1 MIYRNNQVARAVRHA
16 LFASAATAASVSVPA
31 FAQDQQEGSPA
42 SEIGTVV
49 VTGSRIPQPNLT
61 SVSPV
66 TSVGSQELKLEGV
79 TRVEDLINNLPQAVA
94 DFGGNLSNGATGAA
108 TVSLRGLGAQRTL
121 VLVNGRRLM
130 PGDPTQNGNSSPDL
144 NQIPGSLIERV
155 EVLTGGASAVYGA
168 DAVAGVVNFIMNDHF
183 EGVRLDAQYSMYQH
197 NNSNAVGDVVDAR
210 GFATPDSNVTDGYSR
225 DFTFTLGM
233 NTGDGRGN
241 ATVYAGYR
249 TLSALLQSQRD
260 FSACA
265 LTSGQAPGNPTN
277 NFVCGGSSTAAP
289 GRFFPVD
296 QDPAASGATI
306 GGGFTID
313 ANNAFI
319 PWNGA
324 RDQYNFAPTNYYQ
337 RPDDRYTAGLFA
349 HYDLNE
355 HATAYTEFSFM
366 DDKTVAQIAPSGVFL
381 GSGTGTPPFFGNYV
395 VNCNNPLMSASQVQA
410 LCTNVGLTAGDD
422 ALVGIGRRN
431 VEGGGRQADF
441 DHTSYRA
448 VLGMRGAFADAWT
461 YDGYGLYGT
470 TVYAQNYLNE
480 FSLARLT
487 KALTAVPDPATGNIV
502 CRVNVDAD
510 ITNDDPN
517 CVPYNLWQQGGVTQG
532 ALNYVMVPGFQE
544 GSTKEEVV
552 SGSVTGD
559 LGHYGVKM
567 PWASDGVGVAF
578 GAEYRR
584 EESELRTDQAFQTQ
598 DLLGQG
604 APTLN
609 TTGAFDVKELFTEVR
624 LPLVQEKTGMQD
636 LSLEAGYRYSDYSLG
651 FNTDT
656 YKFGLN
662 YSPVDSI
669 RFRGSYQRAVR
680 APNIQELFLQTRV
693 QLDGQS
699 DPCAGAVDASGLV
712 ASGATRAQCALSGL
726 NTVAGPGD
734 QYGNVLENPASQY
747 NGLVGGNPNLDPETA
762 DTYSF
767 GFVFTPSFLPRLS
780 WTVDYYD
787 IKVENLIGSVGADLI
802 LNNCISGDL
811 TQCGLVHRSPG
822 SGSLWLGNQGFIDD
836 PIINTGSTQT
846 KGIDTEINYTWDM
859 GGNAGRLAFQL
870 IGTYVNE
877 FSVAP
882 LTGSP
887 TYDCAGLYGLTC
899 LAPTPE
905 WRHKLRATWASP
917 WNLDLSLSWR
927 YIDSVNLD
935 STSSDLQLSGQVFPT
950 DAKFDA
956 VNYLDLAASYTFH
969 GNITARLGINN
980 LTDEDPPITGQSSC
994 PSTLC
999 NGNTF
1004 PQVYD
1009 TLGRYGFVSVTA
1021 DF

>member
-1 MIYRNNQVARAVRHA
+1 MIYRNNQVARAVRYA
-16 LFASAATAASVSVPA
+16 LFASAATAASTSLPA
-31 FAQDQQEGSPA
+31 YAQDQQEAAPA

-130 PGDPTQNGNSSPDL
+130 PGDPTQNGNASPDL

-183 EGVRLDAQYSMYQH
+183 EGVRLDGQYSLYQH
-197 NNSNAVGDVVDAR
+197 NNGNAVGDIVQAR
-210 GFATPDSNVTDGYSR
+210 GFDTPDSNVTDGYTR

-249 TLSALLQSQRD
+249 ELDALLQSQRD

-265 LTSGQAPGNPTN
+265 LTSGRAPGNNTD

-313 ANNAFI
+313 ANNNFI

-337 RPDDRYTAGLFA
+337 RPDKRYTAGLFA
-349 HYDLNE
+349 HYDMNE

-381 GSGTGTPPFFGNYV
+381 GSGTGQPPFFGNYV
-395 VNCNNPLMSASQVQA
+395 TNCNNPFMSASQVQA
-410 LCTNVGLTAGDD
+410 LCTDVGLTAADD

-441 DHTSYRA
+441 DHTSYRG
-448 VLGMRGAFADAWT
+448 VIGMRGNFAEAWSYDA
-461 YDGYGLYGT
+461 YGLYGT

-487 KALTAVPDPATGNIV
+487 KALTVVNDPATGQPA

-510 ITNDDPN
+510 ITNNDPN
-517 CVPYNLWQQGGVTQG
+517 CVPYNLWQQGGVTQA

-559 LGHYGVKM
+559 LGHYGIKM
-567 PWASDGVGVAF
+567 PTASDGLGIAF

-584 EESELRTDQAFQTQ
+584 EESELRTDQAFQTK

-609 TTGAFDVKELFTEVR
+609 TEGAYDVKELFTEIR
-624 LPLVQEKTGMQD
+624 LPLVQEKTGVQD
-636 LSLEAGYRYSDYSLG
+636 LSFEAGYRYSDYSLG

-656 YKFGLN
+656 YKLGLN
-662 YSPVDSI
+662 YAPVQDI

-699 DPCAGAVDASGLV
+699 DPCAGAVDPATGLV
-712 ASGATRAQCALSGL
+712 ASGATQAQCANSG
-726 NTVAGPGD
+726 VSAA
-734 QYGNVLENPASQY
+734 QYGNILENPASQY

-767 GFVFTPSFLPRLS
+767 GLVFTPTFLPHFTMSL
-780 WTVDYYD
+780 DYYD

-802 LNNCISGDL
+802 LNNCISSGDPG
-811 TQCGLVHRSPG
+811 QCALVHRSPG
-822 SGSLWLGNQGFIDD
+822 SGSLWLGDAGFIED

-846 KGIDTEINYTWDM
+846 KGIDTELNYSLDM

-870 IGTYVNE
+870 IGTWVDS
-877 FSVAP
+877 FAVAP

-887 TYDCAGLYGLTC
+887 TYDCVGLYGLTC

-917 WNLDLSLSWR
+917 WNFDLSLSWR
-927 YIDSVNLD
+927 YIDSVKLD
-935 STSSDLQLSGQVFPT
+935 STSSDPQLSGFVFPT
-950 DAKFDA
+950 DAKFDS
-956 VNYLDLAASYTFH
+956 VNYLDLAASYTFR

-1009 TLGRYGFVSVTA
+1009 TLGRYGFVSVTM